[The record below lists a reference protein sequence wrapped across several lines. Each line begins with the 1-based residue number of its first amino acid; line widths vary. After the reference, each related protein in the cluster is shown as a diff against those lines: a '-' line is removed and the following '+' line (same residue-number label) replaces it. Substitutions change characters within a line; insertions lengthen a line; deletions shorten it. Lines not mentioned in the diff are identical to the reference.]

1 MDIIETPRSAFSE
14 LLLHNQVFY
23 ILTSFYLNLYS
34 LILVMQKQKY
44 DKFIFKKKLNLLVF
58 KEAELS
64 KNNFNQLMY
73 VILWRRKCKDKNFT
87 VIIAFFFFF
96 WVRHIRITSEPYT
109 KSSNLNIKQYTQL
122 FLLTVYN
129 PCN

>member
-34 LILVMQKQKY
+34 PILVMQKQKY
-44 DKFIFKKKLNLLVF
+44 GKFIFKKKLNLLVF

-73 VILWRRKCKDKNFT
+73 VILWSRKCKDNNFT
-87 VIIAFFFFF
+87 VIIAFFFSF

-109 KSSNLNIKQYTQL
+109 KSSNVKQYTQL

>member
-14 LLLHNQVFY
+14 LLWHNQVFY

-44 DKFIFKKKLNLLVF
+44 GKFIFKKKLNLLVF

-73 VILWRRKCKDKNFT
+73 VILWRRKCKDNNFT

-109 KSSNLNIKQYTQL
+109 ESSNIKQYTQL

>member
-23 ILTSFYLNLYS
+23 ILTSFHLNLYS

-44 DKFIFKKKLNLLVF
+44 VKFIFKKKLNLLVF

-73 VILWRRKCKDKNFT
+73 IILWSRKCKDNNFT
-87 VIIAFFFFF
+87 VIIAFFFLLLGSP
-96 WVRHIRITSEPYT
+96 H
-109 KSSNLNIKQYTQL
+109 SNNK
-122 FLLTVYN
+122 
-129 PCN
+129 

>member
-44 DKFIFKKKLNLLVF
+44 DKFIFKKN
-58 KEAELS
+58 
-64 KNNFNQLMY
+64 
-73 VILWRRKCKDKNFT
+73 WTC
-87 VIIAFFFFF
+87 
-96 WVRHIRITSEPYT
+96 
-109 KSSNLNIKQYTQL
+109 
-122 FLLTVYN
+122 
-129 PCN
+129 

>member
-14 LLLHNQVFY
+14 LLWHNQVFY
-23 ILTSFYLNLYS
+23 ILTSFYLNLHS

-44 DKFIFKKKLNLLVF
+44 GKFIFKKKLNLLVF

-73 VILWRRKCKDKNFT
+73 VILWRRKCKDNNFA

-109 KSSNLNIKQYTQL
+109 ESSNIKQYTQL